1 MSTTTSSTSYKE
13 EAFRFGTDKAL
24 LGIATIPTERNPKR
38 PVFVLLN
45 AGLVHRI
52 GPFRLGVELA
62 RQLAQ
67 TGALVFRIDQSAL
80 GDSFDRPAGDYEAR
94 VLLDGKE
101 TFDFLQQRYGAE
113 RFVVLGLCSGAMN
126 AHRLALADT
135 RVVGAVLLDG
145 YAYKTPIHYR
155 KRLLPRLLNPENW
168 DRVLGR
174 LRRRVAAIAKTE
186 APKTEHSAE
195 GPGADANAIFAQDW
209 PPLRQIADELD
220 RIVRRGA
227 KLLFLYTGGWSSFV
241 DERQFAEMFPAIAT
255 RPDTATVQYFPE
267 ADHTFVR
274 LEDRAR
280 MLDAV
285 LTWAR
290 RIGPT

>member
-1 MSTTTSSTSYKE
+1 MSAVQYKE
-13 EAFRFGTDKAL
+13 EAHRFGTDKAL
-24 LGIATIPTERNPKR
+24 LGIATVPAEREAKR

-67 TGALVFRIDQSAL
+67 TGAMVFRVDQSAL
-80 GDSFDRPAGDYEAR
+80 GDSFDRAAGDYEAR

-145 YAYKTPIHYR
+145 YAYKTPSYYR

-168 DRVLGR
+168 DR
-174 LRRRVAAIAKTE
+174 AIAHLRHRFAVITKTDRPVVHQSVE
-186 APKTEHSAE
+186 A
-195 GPGADANAIFAQDW
+195 PGADASAIFAQDW
-209 PPLRQIADELD
+209 PPHRQIADELE

-227 KLLFLYTGGWSSFV
+227 KVLFLYTGGWSSFV
-241 DERQFAEMFPAIAT
+241 DERQFAEMFPAVVRRGDA
-255 RPDTATVQYFPE
+255 ATVRYFPE

-274 LEDRAR
+274 LDDRAR
-280 MLDAV
+280 MIDAV
-285 LTWAR
+285 VTWAR
-290 RIGPT
+290 RLATT